1 MAYVTKWDGR
11 REPFERRKLLRTLR
25 RLRASEAVAEE
36 IVAQIEGRLYE
47 GIATKEILDM
57 AFGLLE
63 ERKPSVALMRD
74 LKTALGRMKPQPDF
88 EEYVRILL
96 RAKGYSVAPNRV
108 IQGFCVTHEI
118 DGIAEKNGET
128 TYLEVK
134 NHSAPHIRTPFGVTL
149 AAKAKWDDIQRGN
162 EKGVNETSF
171 DRVLIVCNTRL
182 TQHAKR
188 YAKCMGIDHIG
199 WNTPKGEGLDAI
211 ITDTNLYP
219 VTILKTL
226 NAEEH
231 GRLSEAGIITLDQLL
246 DRGLDKI
253 SMKESRKNELM
264 GEAEEALSR

>member
-1 MAYVTKWDGR
+1 MTYVTKWDGR

-36 IVAQIEGRLYE
+36 IVDEIEGQLYD

-57 AFGLLE
+57 AFRSLE
-63 ERKPSVALMRD
+63 KRKPSAALMRD

-96 RAKGYSVAPNRV
+96 RAKGYRVAPNRT

-118 DGIAEKNGET
+118 DGIAEKGGET

-134 NHSAPHIRTPFGVTL
+134 NHSTPHILTPFRVTL
-149 AAKAKWDDIQRGN
+149 AAKAKWDDIQKGY

-182 TQHAKR
+182 TQHAKK
-188 YAKCMGIDHIG
+188 YAKCIGIAHIG
-199 WNTPKGEGLDAI
+199 WNTPQGEGIDTI
-211 ITDTNLYP
+211 ITETNLYP

-226 NAEEH
+226 SAKEH
-231 GRLSEAGIITLDQLL
+231 DRLSEAGIITLNQLL
-246 DRGLDKI
+246 NRKLSKI
-253 SMKESRKNELM
+253 RMKDSRKKELI
-264 GEAEEALSR
+264 GEAERVLSI